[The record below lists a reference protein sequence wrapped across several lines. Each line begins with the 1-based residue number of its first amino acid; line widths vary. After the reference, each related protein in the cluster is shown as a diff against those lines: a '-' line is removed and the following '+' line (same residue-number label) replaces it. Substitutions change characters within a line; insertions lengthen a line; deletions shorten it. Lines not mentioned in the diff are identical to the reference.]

1 VFDFG
6 LRIQELRMKHNLSQS
21 ELGKKINKSKTAIWG
36 YENNVRIPPLEALVD
51 IAVVLNVSLDYLV
64 GIDKNEMVSLNGLS
78 DDQKTLVYTLIEV
91 LKNDKRPNEGLSDKE
106 KDTIESLMVELYK
119 KQK

>member
-51 IAVVLNVSLDYLV
+51 IAVVLNVSLPFCAVEYIIYVILKP
-64 GIDKNEMVSLNGLS
+64 GGTPYDKITEIAGTGLHA
-78 DDQKTLVYTLIEV
+78 DQ
-91 LKNDKRPNEGLSDKE
+91 
-106 KDTIESLMVELYK
+106 
-119 KQK
+119 